1 MNNMALE
8 RARTWFTELEIRTQD
23 QGNRLLVSRDD
34 VEKLFGFPVI
44 YDTVLTELKNG
55 LGYTRYCWAGKDR
68 EWLFLET
75 I

>member
-8 RARTWFTELEIRTQD
+8 RAKTWFTELSIRTQE

-34 VEKLFGFPVI
+34 IDNLFGIGVI

>member
-8 RARTWFTELEIRTQD
+8 RAQKWFSELEVRTGEL
-23 QGNRLLVSRDD
+23 GNRLLVNRDD
-34 VEKLFGFPVI
+34 IDNLFGVGVI

-55 LGYTRYCWAGKDR
+55 LGYSRYCWAGKDR

>member
-8 RARTWFTELEIRTQD
+8 RAQKWFSELEIRTQE
-23 QGNRLLVSRDD
+23 QGNRLLVNRDD
-34 VEKLFGFPVI
+34 VDSLFGIGTI
-44 YDTVLTELKNG
+44 YETVLTELKNG